1 MARWLRSSPDPARVA
16 SLERELR
23 IPELVARLLVLRG
36 AADAAQAQRVL
47 YPALAHLYDPYRMH
61 GMRAAVERIR
71 GAIARGEKILI
82 YGDYDVDGTTS
93 VVLLRKA
100 IELAG
105 GQAGFFIPHRLKDG
119 YGMRE
124 EVIEHAAQ
132 QGVQ

>member
-1 MARWLRSSPDPARVA
+1 MARWLRSSPDPALVE
-16 SLERELR
+16 SLGRELR
-23 IPELVARLLVLRG
+23 IPGLVARLLVLRG
-36 AADAAQAQRVL
+36 AGDAAQAHRFL
-47 YPALAHLYDPYRMH
+47 YPALAHLHDPYRML

-71 GAIARGEKILI
+71 RACARNEKILI

-105 GQAGFFIPHRLKDG
+105 GQAGFFIPNRLKDG

-124 EVIEHAAQ
+124 EVH
-132 QGVQ
+132 